1 MNRLVAAGLAALLLF
16 ELAPVVATV
25 TDPRVHAFRLA
36 WAIARLVPLLGAIA
50 SIATG
55 RRGAEALLFGA
66 AGAHFA
72 LSPSGP
78 ALVEL
83 GMAAATTRR
92 AGVAGHVVLAGAA
105 ATLGAA
111 VLADDALTLRHLLQR
126 YADHVTEPLELAA
139 RMAASVF
146 VLRTIERAL
155 RTRVAG

>member
-1 MNRLVAAGLAALLLF
+1 MNRLITAGLAALLLF

-55 RRGAEALLFGA
+55 RRGGEALLFGA
-66 AGAHFA
+66 AGAHVT
-72 LSPSGP
+72 LCPSGP
-78 ALVEL
+78 AFALL

-92 AGVAGHVVLAGAA
+92 GGMAWPVVLAGAA

-111 VLADDALTLRHLLQR
+111 VLAEDALTLRHVLQR
-126 YADHVTEPLELAA
+126 YEDHPTDPLVLAA

-146 VLRTIERAL
+146 VLRRLERAL
-155 RTRVAG
+155 RHRAG